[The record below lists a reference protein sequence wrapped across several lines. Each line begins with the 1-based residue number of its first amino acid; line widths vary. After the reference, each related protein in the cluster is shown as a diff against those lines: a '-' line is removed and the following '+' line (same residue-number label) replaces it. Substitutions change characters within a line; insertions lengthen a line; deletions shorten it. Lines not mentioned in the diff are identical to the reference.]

1 MEIMNRIEINITPEV
16 KDILDKYDT
25 EGLLKTIPR
34 DYQIAPTALAVY
46 SRTVKS
52 DLSPALITI
61 SEASEQYL
69 NATAQNLN
77 APISLVFNFL
87 IETVADCGKIQTKA
101 ITRALNNYYEVVANS
116 FDDEKSKI
124 LFKKILDGY
133 ANSGF
138 YDYHQCLSEQ
148 GIADYLT
155 ISREGKALVDEIE
168 EYNKKEK

>member
-25 EGLLKTIPR
+25 EKLLNTIPK

-101 ITRALNNYYEVVANS
+101 ITRALNNYYEVASNS
-116 FDDEKSKI
+116 FDDEKSKT
-124 LFKKILDGY
+124 LFKKVLDGY
-133 ANSGF
+133 SESGF
-138 YDYHQCLSEQ
+138 YDYYQCLSEE
-148 GIADYLT
+148 GIADFLT
-155 ISREGKALVDEIE
+155 ISGEGKALVDEME
-168 EYNKKEK
+168 EYNKNK

>member
-25 EGLLKTIPR
+25 EKLLKTIPK
-34 DYQIAPTALAVY
+34 DYQIASTALAVY

-101 ITRALNNYYEVVANS
+101 ITRALDNYYKVASNS
-116 FDDEKSKI
+116 FDDEKSKN
-124 LFKKILDGY
+124 LFKKVLDGY
-133 ANSGF
+133 SESGF

-155 ISREGKALVDEIE
+155 ISSEGKALVDEIE
-168 EYNKKEK
+168 EYNKNK